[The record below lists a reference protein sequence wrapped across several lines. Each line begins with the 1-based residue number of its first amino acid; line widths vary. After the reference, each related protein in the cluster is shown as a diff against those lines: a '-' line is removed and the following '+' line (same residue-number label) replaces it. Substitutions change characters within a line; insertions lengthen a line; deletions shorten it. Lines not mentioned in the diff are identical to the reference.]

1 MSENIEGD
9 LRNHEASFEFAI
21 LYEVAAAAF
30 GTSTAEDGTPT
41 QLFTLCSPSNVRAG
55 VIESIHFRVSPANA
69 VTMKLRIYQ
78 DAIAAD
84 YESRMSKI
92 FEDTVNRAKDAEVQ
106 LDGLNIPFQ
115 IAPSA
120 MYFALTFS
128 AAAGDTQGF
137 IVVRGKVRKI

>member
-9 LRNHEASFEFAI
+9 LRDHESSFEFAV
-21 LYEVAAAAF
+21 LNEAAAAAF

-55 VIESIHFRVSPANA
+55 VIESIHFRVKPANA

-78 DAIAAD
+78 AAIAAD
-84 YESRMSKI
+84 YESRMNKV
-92 FEDTVNRAKDAEVQ
+92 FEDTIDRASDTEVQ
-106 LDGLNIPFQ
+106 LDGLKIPFR

-120 MYFALTFS
+120 LYFTLTFS
-128 AAAGDTQGF
+128 AAAGNTQGF